1 MFSDGGNGTMSDAAE
16 GLVGIE
22 RRQVGG
28 GRIERGALRLV
39 YSEARSSRQERES
52 RRRKGDGRMA
62 RDEKR
67 ESEMGDGDG
76 GASVWRGFQG
86 CINVR
91 GNGVQ
96 PQEVKLQE
104 AGQSKGRWISS
115 SFAAGKRD
123 TRRLTRS
130 CASPWLGA
138 CYCGSLL
145 GEA

>member
-1 MFSDGGNGTMSDAAE
+1 MEDGSNE
-16 GLVGIE
+16 GLCAWYLGSRNDRTE
-22 RRQVGG
+22 RWEKK
-28 GRIERGALRLV
+28 RIR
-39 YSEARSSRQERES
+39 
-52 RRRKGDGRMA
+52 RRRKGDGSMA

-104 AGQSKGRWISS
+104 AGQSKGRYQ
-115 SFAAGKRD
+115 AA
-123 TRRLTRS
+123 S
-130 CASPWLGA
+130 QQAN
-138 CYCGSLL
+138 
-145 GEA
+145 EAPAG